1 MSCIILGTEDTAGD
15 KTKFLTSWG
24 LCSGWRKTI
33 RKKKTSKVY
42 VYYVMISTKE
52 KMKAGKG
59 DKKCCG
65 DYNFR

>member
-1 MSCIILGTEDTAGD
+1 M
-15 KTKFLTSWG
+15 G
-24 LCSGWRKTI
+24 LMFWLEKDNK
-33 RKKKTSKVY
+33 KKKTSKVY